1 MLNNE
6 LINLQGLIEKY
17 VAASANDKFLSE
29 PDLESIK
36 YKIIRECECIQGSW
50 NKTLKMGTSEAS
62 SINKMELKL
71 TIAQLALLLRLLYE
85 EGIFVVISIASLLR
99 FFSLHFMSK
108 RQKQIS
114 YGSMNK
120 LYYSG
125 DQFTGY
131 AVRELLLNMV
141 NRLNKMFFPI

>member
-1 MLNNE
+1 
-6 LINLQGLIEKY
+6 
-17 VAASANDKFLSE
+17 
-29 PDLESIK
+29 
-36 YKIIRECECIQGSW
+36 
-50 NKTLKMGTSEAS
+50 
-62 SINKMELKL
+62 MELKL